1 MIRKRTKK
9 IMACLL
15 AVTMSIGM
23 ISVPG
28 YAAETEN
35 RTHIIPGD
43 KDLDLEKKPQDG
55 FEYVLVGN
63 GKLSEF
69 WASFL
74 YTTPDES
81 LNENPIVVAGKNLY
95 TRSQEALA
103 SNRKIDGIY
112 LDGKYYSASEI
123 IPGNEAALR
132 AHYSGVQH
140 AILKNQATDKLV
152 TVYCADVFTQTVDS
166 ASYNVV
172 NLEDASY
179 YDAEQASKIRAIAM
193 NGYWGTDDSFER
205 VKDMMAKSG
214 KFTEDEIALLTPG
227 VALTATQYAIW
238 TFSNVMDDL
247 EFVNI
252 RYMIKEN
259 IAGNNG
265 LGWNTLIATPKDE
278 QPYVKLL
285 FKLYEYMIALD
296 PVSVEEMSTANT
308 IINDKNILKDV
319 TIEVVDKDVNHKN
332 NMDSDTDNNAF
343 ITNVTF
349 DMEVTPDE
357 ANGDNLVAN
366 VVDSNG
372 NVFAKGRIVGE
383 LQEGEIQLR
392 DNGDGTYTFQDVTLI
407 ENDEVTYTVTIEGVQ
422 NIERSVYLYTPA
434 NREDSQ
440 TLVGYGEGEHK
451 VDISSSVNVKFN
463 VPELSFKSGTASN
476 ISFMLIDAN
485 GDVEFINKI
494 DIEDE
499 TSVIIPTEAGKTSA
513 VFIKQA
519 QSGMLWVAEE
529 VNGDMIEKLINCV
542 KENNPSYMGHD
553 SVEFGG
559 GEHNLTYNNKKNN
572 KKNNKTVTYK
582 FDDAKVI
589 VETH

>member
-1 MIRKRTKK
+1 MGKRK
-9 IMACLL
+9 IMSCLL
-15 AVTMSIGM
+15 SITMFIGM
-23 ISVPG
+23 MSVPG

-35 RTHIIPGD
+35 RTHIIPGYGDVVD
-43 KDLDLEKKPQDG
+43 KEKEPQDG
-55 FEYVLVGN
+55 FEYVLVGD

-74 YTTPDES
+74 YTSPDES
-81 LNENPIVVAGKNLY
+81 LGEKPIVVAGKNLY
-95 TRSQEALA
+95 TRSQKALA

-112 LDGKYYSASEI
+112 LDGEYYSASEI
-123 IPGNEAALR
+123 IPTNPAALR

-140 AILKNQATDKLV
+140 AILKNQATDELV

-172 NLEDASY
+172 NLEDATY
-179 YDAEQASKIRAIAM
+179 YDPDQAAMIRAIAM

-205 VKDMMAKSG
+205 VKDMMVESG
-214 KFTEDEIALLTPG
+214 KFTEEEIELLTPG

-238 TFSNVMDDL
+238 TFSNVMDDI

-252 RYMIKEN
+252 RYMIKKN

-265 LGWNTLIATPKDE
+265 LSYNTLIATPEDE

-285 FKLYEYMIALD
+285 FKLYEHMIALD

-308 IINDKNILKDV
+308 IINNKNILKDV

-349 DMEVTPDE
+349 DMEVTPNE
-357 ANGDNLVAN
+357 AKGDNLVAN

-372 NVFAKGRIVGE
+372 NIFAKGRIVGE
-383 LQEGEIQLR
+383 LQEGEIQLH
-392 DNGDGTYTFQDVTLI
+392 DNGNGTYTFEDVTLI
-407 ENDEVTYTVTIEGVQ
+407 ENDEVTYTVTIEGLQ
-422 NIERSVYLYTPA
+422 KLERNVYLYTPA

-451 VDISSSVNVKFN
+451 VDVSSSVNVKFN

-476 ISFMLIDAN
+476 ISFMLIDADGN
-485 GDVEFINKI
+485 VEFLHKI

-529 VNGDMIEKLINCV
+529 VDEGIVDKLIKCV
-542 KENNPSYMGHD
+542 KKNNPSYKGHD
-553 SVEFGG
+553 SVAFGG
-559 GEHNLTYNNKKNN
+559 GEHNLTYTNNKNKKNT
-572 KKNNKTVTYK
+572 KTVTYK
-582 FDDAKVI
+582 FDNAKVI
-589 VETH
+589 VETR